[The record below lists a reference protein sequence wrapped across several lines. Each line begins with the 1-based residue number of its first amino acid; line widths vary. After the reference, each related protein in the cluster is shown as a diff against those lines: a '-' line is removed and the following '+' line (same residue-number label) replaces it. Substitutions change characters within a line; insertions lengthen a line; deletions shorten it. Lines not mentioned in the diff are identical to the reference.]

1 MWDISAA
8 ALGRY
13 EVDGSGDSDPGTCV
27 WLLFMLGATIAP
39 KADVDEVDCV
49 GSTVSSE
56 PPLPADDDD
65 RGAPSSCVVIGT
77 VRVDCCIGLVGELTG
92 VGPMIISE
100 VSISRLPPP
109 ELAPLPPAGGDS
121 DDAPVSDF
129 CWFTEVRCLRSLLSF
144 RWWWESTGCEWSSSP
159 VRSITWVSET
169 LPAWCGW
176 CLWLRSSS
184 ASSSPSDI
192 LTMSITLSVS
202 ALRELIFF
210 SSKGGSGGSK
220 GKST

>member
-1 MWDISAA
+1 MWDMNAA

-56 PPLPADDDD
+56 PLPADDF
-65 RGAPSSCVVIGT
+65 GTPSSGVVIGT
-77 VRVDCCIGLVGELTG
+77 VRVDCCICLIGELTG

-100 VSISRLPPP
+100 VSINRLPLPEPAPP
-109 ELAPLPPAGGDS
+109 GDRGEDPS
-121 DDAPVSDF
+121 VADPDSLGF

-144 RWWWESTGCEWSSSP
+144 RWW
-159 VRSITWVSET
+159 
-169 LPAWCGW
+169 
-176 CLWLRSSS
+176 
-184 ASSSPSDI
+184 
-192 LTMSITLSVS
+192 
-202 ALRELIFF
+202 
-210 SSKGGSGGSK
+210 
-220 GKST
+220 